1 MLLSTKELEEA
12 FKKLSTGEETVRSV
26 ASKLHIAKSTLHR
39 YYLSWLS
46 KRVEELESRYRSLE
60 GEIREG
66 LMLKEERDR
75 LKSEIE
81 SLKKARE
88 ALSAQLE
95 TLTKEKEELTYLING
110 LIGYRSWLQN
120 EVSRLLAEV
129 SALQTQKEGLKQSV
143 QAWIQYK
150 KELEESA

>member
-46 KRVEELESRYRSLE
+46 KRVEELESRYHELE

-66 LMLKEERDR
+66 LMLRDERDR

-81 SLKKARE
+81 SLRRARE
-88 ALSAQLE
+88 ALVAQVEMLCR
-95 TLTKEKEELTYLING
+95 EKEELTWLVSG
-110 LIGYRSWLQN
+110 LERYRIWLQSEIERLSY
-120 EVSRLLAEV
+120 EVNRLKGEKEDLQSSILALT
-129 SALQTQKEGLKQSV
+129 A
-143 QAWIQYK
+143 YK
-150 KELEESA
+150 KQLG